1 MAINSL
7 ESFENYTQGAE
18 QDDQG
23 DGDLPT
29 YDDLAA
35 QSSPNSRFGRWRG
48 WIEKRAAE
56 RYADLTSEEV
66 DRRRTRGWGHDQQP
80 QPDIQVNNHGQDAAK
95 TASAP
100 HGAHLD
106 QSPASHGSLP
116 LRIRI
121 NADHLD
127 MPTLL
132 EPTRGASYT
141 GQESSLSPSP
151 VDSLSQSQN
160 SLHGTASETLVPSHL
175 QVHQFGS
182 RFLPHTMS
190 PIRCVLP
197 IQRDRLLLIGT
208 DSGLSVLD
216 MYPTEWASD
225 GNVGIIQKGPGE
237 AQARVVWTGEAV
249 YQMSIL
255 EYEDIGEG
263 TPQGVV
269 LALVG
274 PDPDAPSVATGHQE
288 SLRSLRMYNLA
299 SLTSLA
305 KWTVAQQGTH
315 SVDLRRA
322 SDWNIQQTPI
332 KKHRPASSITRG
344 LKNLIIE
351 SPTRTQQP
359 ATSYQSYL
367 AAPTA
372 KRQTTTAS
380 ADSSWDVVD
389 DLPLRWAT
397 DFVPLASAGSRL
409 ASASVIAYALWQ
421 EGGPGPGG
429 GRHGRRALLAVATKY
444 NIFLYETPKGERAFH
459 FVKEFYIPVQP
470 RNLTFVHQSVQDISR
485 SPSDGGSPRTTGH
498 GHTRAASSESPFSLH
513 NNRASLAAPSN
524 LTYSAQMA
532 IFVIFEKKAGVI
544 RIADA
549 AVTEVELY
557 DTGSGS
563 SLLGGGSFLAAKDSL
578 SAGGSLG
585 SRRSRASIDFMAFR
599 EGKGFWVLPTLVDL
613 PAAQLPSGDVSPAK
627 SVYVLT
633 RGKQSHVVSAPLPA
647 AIQNSPPLYTLT
659 WSSHPSSVSPRVCV
673 PSPSRSPGSNET
685 LPFLQLIGMGEDGI
699 EVQEIPFTTLS
710 NRKGKGKGVALADPS
725 RVQSF
730 IGETGLLAN
739 GGHWHRPASMAA
751 PQLERT
757 DSATSTSSFESVETE
772 EVTSRLRADAGVY
785 GWLRKDVEDWRVFW
799 VGGDARDVGG
809 HNEDE
814 DGVLV

>member
-1 MAINSL
+1 MAINS
-7 ESFENYTQGAE
+7 FETYTQGAE
-18 QDDQG
+18 QDESG
-23 DGDLPT
+23 TGDLPT

-56 RYADLTSEEV
+56 RYANQTPEEM
-66 DRRRTRGWGHDQQP
+66 DRRRTRGWGLDQEQEP
-80 QPDIQVNNHGQDAAK
+80 VTQVQQYP
-95 TASAP
+95 TSTLSAP
-100 HGAHLD
+100 NEAHLD
-106 QSPASHGSLP
+106 QSLSLSVPVP

-121 NADHLD
+121 NEDLPEVPAHS
-127 MPTLL
+127 
-132 EPTRGASYT
+132 EPTFGALHT
-141 GQESSLSPSP
+141 GQDSASP
-151 VDSLSQSQN
+151 VDPLSQSQRN
-160 SLHGTASETLVPSHL
+160 LQGTSNETLIPSHL

-182 RFLPHTMS
+182 RFLPHTTS
-190 PIRCVLP
+190 PIRCILP

-216 MYPTEWASD
+216 TYPTEWASD

-237 AQARVVWTGEAV
+237 AQERVVWAGEAV
-249 YQMSIL
+249 YQLSIL

-274 PDPDAPSVATGHQE
+274 PDPDAPSAASGHQE
-288 SLRSLRMYNLA
+288 PLRSLRMYNLA

-305 KWTVAQQGTH
+305 KWTIAQQGAH

-322 SDWNIQQTPI
+322 SDWNIQQTPV

-359 ATSYQSYL
+359 ATSYQAHLS
-367 AAPTA
+367 APAA

-409 ASASVIAYALWQ
+409 ASSSVIAYALWQ
-421 EGGPGPGG
+421 EGGAGPGG
-429 GRHGRRALLAVATKY
+429 GRHGRRALLAVATKS

-459 FVKEFYIPVQP
+459 FVKEFYTPVAP
-470 RNLTFVHQSVQDISR
+470 RNLTFAHQSVQDTVR
-485 SPSDGGSPRTTGH
+485 PPSDNNSPRTTGH
-498 GHTRAASSESPFSLH
+498 GHTRATSSESPFSLH
-513 NNRASLAAPSN
+513 NSRSSLAAPSN
-524 LTYSAQMA
+524 LTYSAQMV
-532 IFVIFEKKAGVI
+532 IFIVFEKKAGLI

-557 DTGSGS
+557 DTGGGS
-563 SLLGGGSFLAAKDSL
+563 SLLGGGSFLVAKDSL
-578 SAGGSLG
+578 SVGGSLG

-599 EGKGFWVLPTLVDL
+599 EGKGSWVLPTLVDL
-613 PAAQLPSGDVSPAK
+613 PATQLPTGDVSPAK
-627 SVYVLT
+627 AVYVLT
-633 RGKQSHVVSAPLPA
+633 RGKQSHIVSAPLPPT
-647 AIQNSPPLYTLT
+647 IQSTPPIYTLT
-659 WSSHPSSVSPRVCV
+659 WSSPPSSVSPRVCV
-673 PSPSRSPGSNET
+673 PSLPRSPRSNQT
-685 LPFLQLIGMGEDGI
+685 PPFLQLIGMGEDGI
-699 EVQEIPFTTLS
+699 EVLEIPLTTLW
-710 NRKGKGKGVALADPS
+710 NRKGKGKGAPLADPR

-730 IGETGLLAN
+730 IGETGFLAN
-739 GGHWHRPASMAA
+739 GGHWHHLASVAA

-757 DSATSTSSFESVETE
+757 DSTASAISFDSVESE
-772 EVTSRLRADAGVY
+772 EATSRLRAEAGVY

-799 VGGDARDVGG
+799 VGGDARDIGG
-809 HNEDE
+809 HDEDE